1 MPFCKPTFRAGGG
14 EFEERGHD
22 KWASTSTPPK
32 SSALFTTT
40 NNFDF
45 YDCYTSDDSGDY
57 DDADADDGNENKNVF
72 RAGEFDMI
80 SGRTHQRHQKVGL
93 PRLLH

>member
-1 MPFCKPTFRAGGG
+1 MMVI
-14 EFEERGHD
+14 
-22 KWASTSTPPK
+22 
-32 SSALFTTT
+32 
-40 NNFDF
+40 
-45 YDCYTSDDSGDY
+45 DSVDY

-80 SGRTHQRHQKVGL
+80 SGRAHQRHQKVGL

>member
-1 MPFCKPTFRAGGG
+1 MQAG
-14 EFEERGHD
+14 EFEECRHD
-22 KWASTSTPPK
+22 KWANTSTAPK
-32 SSALFTTT
+32 SSALFTTS

>member
-1 MPFCKPTFRAGGG
+1 MMVI
-14 EFEERGHD
+14 
-22 KWASTSTPPK
+22 
-32 SSALFTTT
+32 
-40 NNFDF
+40 
-45 YDCYTSDDSGDY
+45 DSVDY

>member
-1 MPFCKPTFRAGGG
+1 MG
-14 EFEERGHD
+14 EHINGTKRFGIVH
-22 KWASTSTPPK
+22 
-32 SSALFTTT
+32 
-40 NNFDF
+40 NFDF
-45 YDCYTSDDSGDY
+45 YDCYTVMMVIDSVDY
-57 DDADADDGNENKNVF
+57 ADADADDGNENKNVF